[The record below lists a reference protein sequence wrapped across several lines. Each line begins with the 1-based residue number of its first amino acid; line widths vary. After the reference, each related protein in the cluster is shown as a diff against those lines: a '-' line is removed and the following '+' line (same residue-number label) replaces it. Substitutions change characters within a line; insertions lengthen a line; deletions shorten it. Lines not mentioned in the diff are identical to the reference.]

1 MMRLGMAVVESARLG
16 AGGMVY
22 HLKSLPRSPRS
33 VKTLGKASGN
43 TLVLLAQGKMSQP
56 PSPISILSEMIDTWS

>member
-1 MMRLGMAVVESARLG
+1 MMQLGMAAVESARLG

-22 HLKSLPRSPRS
+22 HLKSQRS